1 MKLKQITIATGLALV
16 AGQAFALSPTSP
28 LAFTLNSSGSS
39 AQQASLGGVFTS
51 LCQAGTID
59 TFYDTATSGSNH
71 RAYSCT
77 LKTTLG
83 DPLLN
88 GKNMLFI
95 HRAQG
100 GSINGVNPVA
110 KAENLARM
118 VVDGTCVA
126 TGNVYPV
133 LPQYKCANTVNA
145 IPDAGVSDEEPA
157 LFKGINLP
165 AGATALTN
173 GQLGNL
179 SSFSQNA
186 VVFGIAT
193 TNNVNAAQP
202 NLSRAQ
208 VTTLATGLYGDWGN
222 VNGALAGKPVVVCR
236 RAPGSGSQAAMNAY
250 FPGFPCSTG
259 AVSPADASYN
269 SVFDGSAFT
278 VIENSS
284 TGAVA
289 NCLNAAFNGGAF
301 TDAYGTVFTLPA
313 GSAAVGILSTEKQP
327 VATDKW
333 KFSNL
338 DGTPATV
345 LNATTGTYDFFVE
358 QSFQY
363 RNKDVC
369 QSVANPG
376 HATPCLGGETL
387 VVKPTPT
394 QVAFMTK
401 FIAASGDP
409 VTLSTIPGVAALP
422 SLYDPTLYP
431 AGQVMKGT
439 RANNTCSPTQMYY

>member
-16 AGQAFALSPTSP
+16 AGQAMALAPT
-28 LAFTLNSSGSS
+28 AAVDFTINSAGSS
-39 AQQASLGGVFTS
+39 AQQASLGGVFTQ

-59 TFYDTATSGSNH
+59 TFYDTVAGSNH

-83 DPLLN
+83 NALIN
-88 GKNMLFI
+88 GKKMLFL

-110 KAENLARM
+110 KGESLARM

-133 LPQYKCANTVNA
+133 LPQYTCGNTVNA
-145 IPDAGVSDEEPA
+145 IPDAGVSDEEPS

-165 AGATALTN
+165 AGASPLTSS
-173 GQLGNL
+173 QLGNL

-208 VTTLATGLYGDWGN
+208 VTTLDIGGYGDWGS
-222 VNGALAGKPVVVCR
+222 VNAALAGKPVILCR
-236 RAPGSGSQAAMNAY
+236 RTPGSGSQAAMNAY
-250 FPGFPCSTG
+250 FPGVPCLGSA
-259 AVSPADASYN
+259 AVTPLDKTAN
-269 SVFDGSAFT
+269 SVTDGSALT

-301 TDAYGTVFTLPA
+301 TDAYGTVFNLPA
-313 GSAAVGILSTEKQP
+313 GSAAFGILSTEKQP
-327 VATDKW
+327 AVSDKW
-333 KFSNL
+333 KFSNI
-338 DGTPATV
+338 DGIAATV
-345 LNATTGTYDFFVE
+345 LNATTGAYDFYVE

-363 RNKDVC
+363 RNKDICVGG
-369 QSVANPG
+369 ADTP
-376 HATPCLGGETL
+376 HATPCHGGEVL
-387 VVKPTPT
+387 VLKPTAT
-394 QVAFMTK
+394 QNAFMTK

-409 VTLSTIPGVAALP
+409 AVISSIPGVAALP
-422 SLYDPTLYP
+422 SYDPSAYP

-439 RANNTCSPTQMYY
+439 RANNTCQPSQLFW